1 MFYRKSSR
9 RDMADIHVYTARK
22 LSSMAESLEELAR
35 AFDGQWGKGRSLSR
49 EDGLAALQM
58 AGAMVCG
65 DCSKCNLYSDSEK
78 EDSYYL
84 YYLLR
89 AFEQKGNVDFEDMPR
104 LFRETCGR
112 QTDYVGQLNRNLGRA
127 TMNLTWK
134 NRFLESR
141 DTVITQ
147 FRELAVILEEFA
159 RQMEAAADVTAQVEQ
174 TVGRAF
180 YRQHMIVDHMLMLEY
195 DNSRR
200 EAFITVKTN
209 NGRCVM
215 SKDAAALLEEALDSR
230 PWTVA
235 RDSRAVINRQF
246 STVRFIEEGAYRIMW
261 GVARAAKNGEAVSGD
276 NYAVSRSMPGQAVM
290 SLSDGMGSGEE
301 AARESRKVV
310 ELAEQLLAAGYTPR
324 AALKLVN
331 TVLLLSGEE
340 QHPATV
346 DLCCIDLYTGV
357 LEAMKL
363 GAVATYILNEG
374 GVELLEAAQAPAG
387 ALEQAEPVLLTRKLW
402 EDNRV
407 IMVSD
412 GVLEALP
419 GENKEQVMKEYLED
433 VPGRTPQELADQ
445 ILEFA
450 MSFSGEARDDMTVL
464 VAGVWKKDA
473 GLRK

>member
-1 MFYRKSSR
+1 MFYRKKCH

-22 LSSMAESLEELAR
+22 LNDMAGSLEELAR
-35 AFDGQWGKGRSLSR
+35 SLDQERGAGRGLSR
-49 EDGLAALQM
+49 EDGLAAMQM

-89 AFEQKGNVDFEDMPR
+89 AFEQKGNVDFDDMPR

-112 QTDYVGQLNRNLGRA
+112 QKDYVGQLNRNLGRA

-141 DTVITQ
+141 DTVIGQ

-159 RQMEAAADVTAQVEQ
+159 RQMEQAVDVTTEKELEVR
-174 TVGRAF
+174 RAF
-180 YRQHMIVDHMLMLEY
+180 ARRHMVIDRLLVLEY
-195 DNSRR
+195 DNNRR
-200 EAFITVKTN
+200 EAFVTVRTT

-215 SKDAAALLEEALDSR
+215 SRDAAEYLGQAMGGH
-230 PWTVA
+230 PWTAA
-235 RDSRAVINRQF
+235 RESKAVINRQF
-246 STVRFIEEGAYRIMW
+246 ATIRFVEEGAYRVVW
-261 GVARAAKNGEAVSGD
+261 GAAGKAKSGENISGD
-276 NYAVSRSMPGQAVM
+276 SYTFSQNGPGQAIM
-290 SLSDGMGSGEE
+290 SLSDGMGSGET
-301 AARESRKVV
+301 AARESQRVI

-331 TVLLLSGEE
+331 TVLLLAGEE
-340 QHPATV
+340 QHPATI

-357 LEAMKL
+357 LEVMKM
-363 GAVATYILNEG
+363 GAVATYIINESG
-374 GVELLEAAQAPAG
+374 AELLEASQTPAG
-387 ALEQAEPVLLTRKLW
+387 ILSQAEPVLLSRKLW

-407 IMVSD
+407 VMVSD

-419 GENKEQVMKEYLED
+419 GEDKEQVLKEYLED
-433 VPGRTPQELADQ
+433 MRIRNPQEAAEQ

-450 MSFSGEARDDMTVL
+450 MSFSEENRDDMTVL
-464 VAGVWKKDA
+464 TAGIWK
-473 GLRK
+473 R

>member
-1 MFYRKSSR
+1 
-9 RDMADIHVYTARK
+9 
-22 LSSMAESLEELAR
+22 
-35 AFDGQWGKGRSLSR
+35 
-49 EDGLAALQM
+49 
-58 AGAMVCG
+58 
-65 DCSKCNLYSDSEK
+65 
-78 EDSYYL
+78 
-84 YYLLR
+84 
-89 AFEQKGNVDFEDMPR
+89 
-104 LFRETCGR
+104 
-112 QTDYVGQLNRNLGRA
+112 
-127 TMNLTWK
+127 
-134 NRFLESR
+134 
-141 DTVITQ
+141 
-147 FRELAVILEEFA
+147 
-159 RQMEAAADVTAQVEQ
+159 
-174 TVGRAF
+174 
-180 YRQHMIVDHMLMLEY
+180 
-195 DNSRR
+195 
-200 EAFITVKTN
+200 
-209 NGRCVM
+209 
-215 SKDAAALLEEALDSR
+215 
-230 PWTVA
+230 
-235 RDSRAVINRQF
+235 
-246 STVRFIEEGAYRIMW
+246 
-261 GVARAAKNGEAVSGD
+261 
-276 NYAVSRSMPGQAVM
+276 M

-374 GVELLEAAQAPAG
+374 GVELLEAGQAPAG

-464 VAGVWKKDA
+464 AAGVWKKDA

>member
-1 MFYRKSSR
+1 MFYRKNSH

-22 LSSMAESLEELAR
+22 LSGMAESLEALAKT
-35 AFDGQWGKGRSLSR
+35 FDQEVKGGQGLSR
-49 EDGLAALQM
+49 EDALAALQM

-89 AFEQKGNVDFEDMPR
+89 SFEQKGNVDFDDMPR
-104 LFRETCGR
+104 LFRETCAR
-112 QTDYVGQLNRNLGRA
+112 QADYVGQLNRNLGRA

-159 RQMEAAADVTAQVEQ
+159 RQMERAVDVTSEAEPAIRRVFF
-174 TVGRAF
+174 R
-180 YRQHMIVDHMLMLEY
+180 RHMVIDHMLVLEY
-195 DNSRR
+195 DNRWK
-200 EAFITVKTN
+200 EAFVTVRTN

-215 SKDAAALLEEALDSR
+215 SKEAAELLKEIFGDR
-230 PWTVA
+230 NWTVTS
-235 RDSRAVINRQF
+235 DSKAIINRQF
-246 STVRFIEEGAYRIMW
+246 ATIRFVEEGSYRVMW
-261 GVARAAKNGEAVSGD
+261 GVARAAKSGETISGD
-276 NYAVSRSMPGQAVM
+276 NYTFSRSTPGQAIM

-301 AARESRKVV
+301 AARESQRVV

-324 AALKLVN
+324 ATLKLIN
-331 TVLLLSGEE
+331 TVLLLAGEE
-340 QHPATV
+340 QHPATI

-357 LEAMKL
+357 LDAMKL
-363 GAVATYILNEG
+363 GAVATYVVSES
-374 GVELLEAAQAPAG
+374 GVELLEACQAPAG
-387 ALEQAEPVLLTRKLW
+387 ILGQAEPTLLSHKLW

-412 GVLEALP
+412 GVLDALP
-419 GENKEQVMKEYLED
+419 GENKEQVMKEYLEETA
-433 VPGRTPQELADQ
+433 GKNPQEMAEE

-450 MSFSGEARDDMTVL
+450 RSFSEENRDDMTVL
-464 VAGVWKKDA
+464 AAGVWKKP
-473 GLRK
+473 

>member
-1 MFYRKSSR
+1 
-9 RDMADIHVYTARK
+9 
-22 LSSMAESLEELAR
+22 
-35 AFDGQWGKGRSLSR
+35 
-49 EDGLAALQM
+49 
-58 AGAMVCG
+58 
-65 DCSKCNLYSDSEK
+65 
-78 EDSYYL
+78 
-84 YYLLR
+84 
-89 AFEQKGNVDFEDMPR
+89 
-104 LFRETCGR
+104 
-112 QTDYVGQLNRNLGRA
+112 
-127 TMNLTWK
+127 
-134 NRFLESR
+134 
-141 DTVITQ
+141 
-147 FRELAVILEEFA
+147 
-159 RQMEAAADVTAQVEQ
+159 
-174 TVGRAF
+174 
-180 YRQHMIVDHMLMLEY
+180 
-195 DNSRR
+195 
-200 EAFITVKTN
+200 
-209 NGRCVM
+209 
-215 SKDAAALLEEALDSR
+215 
-230 PWTVA
+230 
-235 RDSRAVINRQF
+235 
-246 STVRFIEEGAYRIMW
+246 MW

-276 NYAVSRSMPGQAVM
+276 NYAVSRSTPGQAVM

-374 GVELLEAAQAPAG
+374 GVELLEAGQAPAG

-464 VAGVWKKDA
+464 AAGVWKKDA